1 MKMATESQRK
11 NKMLENI
18 NTALEWEEGVIN
30 FDTMTGKL
38 YIMDD
43 SEYDDMYKLA
53 IEEGDTTLS
62 DDDFAREVCK
72 NALFVAFRDDEI
84 VKAGMNWDNP
94 EHFKNMLL
102 DEKEEIE
109 RMQKERKEY
118 EKEMEEDARNI
129 MLDYK

>member
-1 MKMATESQRK
+1 MKD
-11 NKMLENI
+11 KMLENI

-30 FDTMTGKL
+30 FDTMTGEL
-38 YIMDD
+38 YIMDN

-72 NALFVAFRDDEI
+72 NALFAAFRDDEI
-84 VKAGMNWDNP
+84 VEAGMDWDNP
-94 EHFKNMLL
+94 EHYKNMLL

-109 RMQKERKEY
+109 RMQKEKEEY
-118 EKEMEEDARNI
+118 EKEMEEDAHNI
-129 MLDYK
+129 MLDMYK